1 MIRFRNPGTEF
12 STQIQVI
19 KELYNSLS
27 NNKSFS
33 LNDMADV
40 IAKSRLMT
48 AYGYAGQQA
57 IELSNTEQESLN
69 SAKMNAK
76 MYAEVF
82 RMLGWVTPFS
92 SNSSYP
98 LVFTYIGAHIAMS
111 ENDCSELY
119 EQCVLGINNPTQ
131 LTNNMSYSEKIRFF
145 KCALRTLID
154 LDGIMY
160 KHELCLGPMCIDD
173 CDEIQYQN
181 MLTKIKNL
189 RGNINNLK
197 CAFKG
202 LANSLGMKETPVDNC
217 TRLPI
222 ALMKSCGWIESVRN
236 KSLYGKT
243 MTCIKITE
251 HGRQIYKEIKNMAD
265 IRLDFYEKCNEE
277 TKMSLIRLG
286 VYRMLIRSGY
296 DLGGV
301 FEVIKKDMEVCKN
314 ILDGKDILFSPCQT
328 IRRDEVE
335 KALGISRKHEEQN
348 SRSIISLSGIKKQKK
363 EKHTIYN
370 FDINIENKGKNE
382 LLNDPLAVK
391 FLNQVDDLKKKEFT
405 SSQIVDEL
413 FKLFR
418 YSTQNTFY
426 PLVSTLFRIIGLNC
440 HYSRTGDNG
449 SRWDAIIEDDNR
461 SIPIEIKSP
470 TEEEHLSIKAIRQ
483 SLENKIILLS
493 RKTFCTDKDTTSLAV
508 GYYLPNER
516 AEVAELILNIKKTFG
531 YKIGVLDFH
540 SLLSIAI
547 SVLVD
552 GKGIDLEKI
561 YNLEGLS
568 SANI

>member
-19 KELYNSLS
+19 KELYKSLS

-251 HGRQIYKEIKNMAD
+251 HGRQIYEEIKNMAD

-335 KALGISRKHEEQN
+335 KALGISRKYEEQN
-348 SRSIISLSGIKKQKK
+348 SQSIISLSGIKKQKK

-391 FLNQVDDLKKKEFT
+391 FLNQVDDLKKKGFT

-413 FKLFR
+413 FRLFR